1 VAVCTFRFVTT
12 ADSAHADVIF
22 RAIYTGRRT
31 NELLLN
37 ELLLSL
43 SEDNGVSGLR
53 TSVPLH
59 RVCCVELAL
68 CMGRDRGHLVCGSVW
83 VVENCLQTLVVPGPP
98 VSGTGCR
105 LFYSFFR
112 VRER

>member
-1 VAVCTFRFVTT
+1 MAVRTFRFVTN

-22 RAIYTGRRT
+22 RAIYVGRRT
-31 NELLLN
+31 N

-43 SEDNGVSGLR
+43 SEDNRVTGLR
-53 TSVPLH
+53 SPVPLH
-59 RVCCVELAL
+59 RVCCVELVL

-83 VVENCLQTLVVPGPP
+83 VVENCLQTSVVPGPP
-98 VSGTGCR
+98 VSGTGCC